1 MIYMFNMFGSYSDI
15 TIFFFFSTLFFFC
28 SLVPCKIFPSKLS
41 DTTNASRN
49 LGDAFYYYFILFYFI
64 FFLGLVLLH
73 KNFNLFEYFK
83 KIKKNKKICSQ
94 IDDNKKNHLSKTSSR
109 KERLTRRKIQIR
121 I

>member
-1 MIYMFNMFGSYSDI
+1 MIYMFNMFGSYGDI
-15 TIFFFFSTLFFFC
+15 TIFFFSTPFYFS

-49 LGDAFYYYFILFYFI
+49 LGDAFYYFIL
-64 FFLGLVLLH
+64 FLGLVLLH
-73 KNFNLFEYFK
+73 KNYNLFEYFK
-83 KIKKNKKICSQ
+83 KTKKIRKFAHRLM
-94 IDDNKKNHLSKTSSR
+94 IIKNHLSKTSSR